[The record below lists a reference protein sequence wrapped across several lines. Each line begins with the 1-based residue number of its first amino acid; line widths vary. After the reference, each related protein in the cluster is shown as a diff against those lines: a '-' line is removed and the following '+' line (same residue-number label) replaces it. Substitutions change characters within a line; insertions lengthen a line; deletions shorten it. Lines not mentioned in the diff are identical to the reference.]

1 MVCPR
6 NMKKTILKEMLKLK
20 KEIELKRKS
29 GWEIGKRSGRW
40 ELIIKL
46 KRKFKKDCPKQ

>member
-1 MVCPR
+1 MLKIRRNKMKELKDRLDRLGFAYMVCPR

-29 GWEIGKRSGRW
+29 G
-40 ELIIKL
+40 
-46 KRKFKKDCPKQ
+46 